1 MPPHGRRR
9 PSSLTI
15 LISLLFLFAST
26 ASAASAVLGID
37 LGTEYIKAAL
47 VKPGIPLD
55 IVLTKDSKR
64 KEIAAI
70 AFKPLRT
77 KANTAES
84 DSYPERVYGGDAMAL
99 SARFPSDVYPNLK
112 SLLGLKLNDDLV
124 SEYGETY
131 SGLKMV
137 EWPET
142 GTIGFKSDCFVA
154 EEEPWLIEELLAMEL
169 KNIKGNAETVAGKGS
184 SIKDTVI
191 TVPSFYTV
199 EERRAITLA
208 ADMAGLRV
216 LSLISDGLSVGLNYA
231 TSRTFPTVNEGGKP
245 EIHLVYD
252 MGAGS
257 TTATVLRFQGR
268 TVKDVGKFNKTIQEV
283 QVLSTS
289 WDKSLGGDALNR
301 VILEDMIEKITESSH
316 IKPLGLQSNHVK
328 SHGRT
333 MAKLWKE
340 AERIRQVLSA
350 NTEMSTAVEGLYYE
364 DFTFKYK
371 LSRAGFE
378 KLALSILY
386 QGSETY

>member
-1 MPPHGRRR
+1 M
-9 PSSLTI
+9 
-15 LISLLFLFAST
+15 
-26 ASAASAVLGID
+26 
-37 LGTEYIKAAL
+37 
-47 VKPGIPLD
+47 
-55 IVLTKDSKR
+55 
-64 KEIAAI
+64 
-70 AFKPLRT
+70 
-77 KANTAES
+77 
-84 DSYPERVYGGDAMAL
+84 
-99 SARFPSDVYPNLK
+99 
-112 SLLGLKLNDDLV
+112 
-124 SEYGETY
+124 
-131 SGLKMV
+131 
-137 EWPET
+137 
-142 GTIGFKSDCFVA
+142 
-154 EEEPWLIEELLAMEL
+154 
-169 KNIKGNAETVAGKGS
+169 AGKGS
-184 SIKDTVI
+184 TIKDTVI

-316 IKPLGLQSNHVK
+316 MKPLGLQSNHVK

-350 NTEMSTAVEGLYYE
+350 KHRDVDSCGGV
-364 DFTFKYK
+364 
-371 LSRAGFE
+371 
-378 KLALSILY
+378 ILRRLHL
-386 QGSETY
+386 QV